1 MSFLYLSIAIIAEV
15 IATSALKASNG
26 FSVLWPSLATIFG
39 YGIALFFLSLT
50 MKTIPMGIAYA
61 IWSGAGIILISTVG
75 LLVFKQ
81 QLDLPALI
89 GLAFMIIGIIFINV
103 FSKSTQLK
111 FFDIYLIIKN
121 PQTGDFLC
129 TRSGFIAALAP
140 RMGQSHHLHSFLSY
154 KYRWS
159 H

>member
-1 MSFLYLSIAIIAEV
+1 MSFLYLSIAIIAEL

-26 FSVLWPSLATIFG
+26 FSVLWPSLATIAG
-39 YGIALFFLSLT
+39 YAIALFFLSLT

-103 FSKSTQLK
+103 FSKSTQL
-111 FFDIYLIIKN
+111 
-121 PQTGDFLC
+121 
-129 TRSGFIAALAP
+129 
-140 RMGQSHHLHSFLSY
+140 
-154 KYRWS
+154 
-159 H
+159 

>member
-26 FSVLWPSLATIFG
+26 FSVLWPSLATIAG
-39 YGIALFFLSLT
+39 YAVALFFLSLT

-103 FSKSTQLK
+103 FSKSTQLY
-111 FFDIYLIIKN
+111 FFNIHLIVKN
-121 PQTGDFLC
+121 PQSGDFL
-129 TRSGFIAALAP
+129 
-140 RMGQSHHLHSFLSY
+140 
-154 KYRWS
+154 WV
-159 H
+159 

>member
-1 MSFLYLSIAIIAEV
+1 MAFLYLSIAIIAEV

-26 FSVLWPSLATIFG
+26 FSVLWPSLATILG
-39 YGIALFFLSLT
+39 YAVALFFLSLT

-89 GLAFMIIGIIFINV
+89 GLALMIMGIIFINV
-103 FSKSTQLK
+103 FSKSTEL
-111 FFDIYLIIKN
+111 
-121 PQTGDFLC
+121 
-129 TRSGFIAALAP
+129 
-140 RMGQSHHLHSFLSY
+140 
-154 KYRWS
+154 
-159 H
+159 

>member
-1 MSFLYLSIAIIAEV
+1 MAEIRTGSPDASCRTGAIGRNMSFLYLSIAIIAEV

-26 FSVLWPSLATIFG
+26 FSVLWPSLATIAG
-39 YGIALFFLSLT
+39 YAVALFFLSLT

-103 FSKSTQLK
+103 FSKSTQL
-111 FFDIYLIIKN
+111 
-121 PQTGDFLC
+121 
-129 TRSGFIAALAP
+129 
-140 RMGQSHHLHSFLSY
+140 
-154 KYRWS
+154 
-159 H
+159 